1 MITDSEQKRVREMSG
16 MGLEVQLEMT
26 GMGMDTN
33 AKVCCHFITKTHAAD
48 LRRVYCESAQTP
60 TFAPTMPTS
69 WVRCNGCKKFFT
81 PRGHSQHVQRTHH
94 ASCRTNGQSI
104 RPHLASRSSIQT
116 ATQSSNNDLAPSE
129 ARGFN
134 QIWPPLPEHEATNSR
149 DHGGFL
155 VPPPMAPSPRLSIDF
170 R

>member
-1 MITDSEQKRVREMSG
+1 MITDSEQKQVWEMSG

-69 WVRCNGCKKFFT
+69 WV
-81 PRGHSQHVQRTHH
+81 
-94 ASCRTNGQSI
+94 
-104 RPHLASRSSIQT
+104 
-116 ATQSSNNDLAPSE
+116 
-129 ARGFN
+129 
-134 QIWPPLPEHEATNSR
+134 
-149 DHGGFL
+149 
-155 VPPPMAPSPRLSIDF
+155 
-170 R
+170 